1 LRETARFRTFLPKS
15 GSGRGKVPLP
25 DDWSAFARLTA
36 FITVRSTVYIGM
48 VSFIPLYFTGVVH
61 ASPWVANL
69 VLTTFLLAGIAGTI
83 VGGSMADTFG
93 RRAVIVVAIAAAL
106 AFMVLFAEI
115 TNAPGLFSIIA
126 GFAVAVPLGFMSLGS
141 QAASIVL
148 GQEYLPN
155 RLGVA
160 SGVTLGLG
168 VSIGGMFTP
177 ILGHIADVWGLHAS
191 LLTIA
196 GITALTLV
204 IACTLPD
211 PERRRA
217 KILARGAHA

>member
-1 LRETARFRTFLPKS
+1 
-15 GSGRGKVPLP
+15 
-25 DDWSAFARLTA
+25 
-36 FITVRSTVYIGM
+36 M

-61 ASPWVANL
+61 ASPWIANL

-83 VGGSMADTFG
+83 VGGSLADTFG
-93 RRAVIVVAIAAAL
+93 RRAVIVVAIAAA
-106 AFMVLFAEI
+106 FVFIVLFAEI
-115 TNAPGLFSIIA
+115 TNAPGTFSIVA
-126 GFAVAVPLGFMSLGS
+126 GFVVAIPLGFMALGS

-177 ILGHIADVWGLHAS
+177 VLGRIADVWGLHAS

-196 GITALTLV
+196 GITALTGV

-211 PERRRA
+211 PEQRRA
-217 KILARGAHA
+217 KILARGVLHA